1 MAQPKMDFKML
12 VLPAVLLL
20 SRRID
25 MKPDSADGARNILL
39 AQQGLVAVAVLMVTL
54 YAYLY
59 TRINAQKDKD
69 KSIWVP
75 PKPKPQLPFG
85 LGPPEEPPKE
95 NEFEETTYKA
105 YEMKLLQEA
114 AGGLLFSVAVTL
126 FMSFKFKVHISLL
139 IQGITLPLNAIDL
152 PLVKKYLWGIK
163 RKDNGVNN
171 MYNEM
176 FVKPT
181 AETLG
186 KLAKIM
192 KQEVTTGAKGNPAS
206 SSTGPCLPDEPRVV
220 ELSESTSA
228 PSSSSKATPASSS
241 SSAPSS
247 AAGIDDI
254 AEKAS
259 AGSSGLG
266 LAGIDE

>member
-25 MKPDSADGARNILL
+25 MKPESPDGARNILL
-39 AQQGLVAVAVLMVTL
+39 AQQVLVAVAVLMVTL

-59 TRINAQKDKD
+59 VRINAQKEKD
-69 KSIWVP
+69 KAIWVP
-75 PKPKPQLPFG
+75 PKAKPQLPFG
-85 LGPPEEPPKE
+85 LGPAEEPPKE
-95 NEFEETTYKA
+95 SEYEETTYKT
-105 YEMKLLQEA
+105 YEMKMLQEA

-186 KLAKIM
+186 KLASIM
-192 KQEVTTGAKGNPAS
+192 KQASTGAKGNTGSVPAS

-241 SSAPSS
+241 SPSS
-247 AAGIDDI
+247 AAGIDDV
-254 AEKAS
+254 AETTS
-259 AGSSGLG
+259 AGNSGL
-266 LAGIDE
+266 AVIDE